1 MTNTVTKIADEQWE
15 AQLPVPVG
23 YRLLVALPDID
34 DHYEGTS
41 LLKTDTEKHRE
52 YIMSIMGVVI
62 DMGADAYSDK
72 ERFPE
77 GPWCKVGDYVMFRMN
92 TGTRFKVNGKEFRL
106 MNDDSVEA
114 VIPDPRGIMTVQEQ
128 SMPFQKVEFEF
139 PDEKEEESTEIEV
152 EPSSAEEIK
161 KPARAKAEEADSL
174 EIEVVDDTPKA
185 DRGRKPSEPPEDVTE
200 EELEDYS
207 EKVQKRIKHFSKGY
221 HDERRE
227 KERAIRE
234 REELERFA
242 KQLVEENNKLKG
254 DVTKNQTALVEQAK
268 KNAEAESDAAKQAY
282 KAAYESGDSDAVLS
296 AQDKLT
302 AAKIK
307 ADRLANF
314 KIPTLQET
322 EVPVPSKTESAP
334 QTGHDPR
341 AEEWKTQNPW
351 FNVDDEM
358 TSLALGLHNKLIK
371 EGVSPQS
378 DEYYER
384 IDSRMR
390 QVFPDSFE
398 DADQQTEVT
407 PKRSANVVAPATRS
421 TAPKKV
427 KLSQTQIA
435 LSRRLGLTPEQY
447 ARQVALDM
455 RKQNG

>member
-1 MTNTVTKIADEQWE
+1 
-15 AQLPVPVG
+15 
-23 YRLLVALPDID
+23 
-34 DHYEGTS
+34 
-41 LLKTDTEKHRE
+41 
-52 YIMSIMGVVI
+52 
-62 DMGADAYSDK
+62 
-72 ERFPE
+72 
-77 GPWCKVGDYVMFRMN
+77 
-92 TGTRFKVNGKEFRL
+92 
-106 MNDDSVEA
+106 
-114 VIPDPRGIMTVQEQ
+114 
-128 SMPFQKVEFEF
+128 MPFQKVEFEF

-207 EKVQKRIKHFSKGY
+207 EKVQKQIKHFSKGY

-282 KAAYESGDSDAVLS
+282 KTAYESGDPDAVLS
-296 AQDKLT
+296 AQEKLT

-314 KIPTLQET
+314 KIPALQET
-322 EVPVPSKTESAP
+322 QVPVPSRTESAP

-341 AEEWKTQNPW
+341 AEEWKAQNPW

-358 TSLALGLHNKLIK
+358 TSLALGLHTKLIK

-390 QVFPDSFE
+390 QVFPDNFE

-407 PKRSANVVAPATRS
+407 PRRSANVVAPATRS

-427 KLSQTQIA
+427 KLSQTQVA
-435 LSRRLGLTPEQY
+435 LSKRLGLTPEQY
-447 ARQVALDM
+447 ARQVAIDM